1 MGDETVVDYGAGTGR
16 LTLPVAERLTRDGRV
31 VAVEESPEI
40 FERLTAKLA
49 GIANARAELIAANRV
64 PLDAGAAQRVLA
76 VNLFHE
82 VRGERA
88 LAEMRRLL
96 APGGFVLAVDW
107 DRDRDRPAGPPDELL
122 YTAEEVAAEL
132 TAAGLATEALDAPL
146 PYHFALKGRSDVQ
159 MTGYCSGAPSR
170 SPRPRPPP
178 SMNAASSSSSTSAS
192 TPSSPRQASR
202 APPTSPSAS
211 SPPGSA
217 SSTAA
222 RWPSCVAPGRA
233 ARSRRAPPR
242 APGWTP
248 RTSAAG

>member
-1 MGDETVVDYGAGTGR
+1 MTRRDPKKFDPARAPVLDSSERERYLPASELVDLLALVGDETVVDYGAGTGR

-31 VAVEESPEI
+31 VAVEESPEM

-107 DRDRDRPAGPPDELL
+107 DRGRDRPAGPPDELL

-146 PYHFALKGRSDVQ
+146 LYHFALKGYV
-159 MTGYCSGAPSR
+159 
-170 SPRPRPPP
+170 
-178 SMNAASSSSSTSAS
+178 
-192 TPSSPRQASR
+192 
-202 APPTSPSAS
+202 
-211 SPPGSA
+211 
-217 SSTAA
+217 
-222 RWPSCVAPGRA
+222 
-233 ARSRRAPPR
+233 
-242 APGWTP
+242 
-248 RTSAAG
+248 